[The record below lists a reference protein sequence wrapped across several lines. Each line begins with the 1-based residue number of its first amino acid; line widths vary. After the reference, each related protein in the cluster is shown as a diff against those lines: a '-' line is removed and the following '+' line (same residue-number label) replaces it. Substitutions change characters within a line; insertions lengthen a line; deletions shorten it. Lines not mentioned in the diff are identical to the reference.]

1 MLYIVCEGCQ
11 VPSVTES
18 SKSGCR
24 VYIVLKD
31 IKFLMRMKN
40 AKSGFV
46 CGVREW
52 LNG

>member
-18 SKSGCR
+18 SKSGCK

-31 IKFLMRMKN
+31 VKFLMRMK
-40 AKSGFV
+40 SSESV
-46 CGVREW
+46 CVCRVRE
-52 LNG
+52 